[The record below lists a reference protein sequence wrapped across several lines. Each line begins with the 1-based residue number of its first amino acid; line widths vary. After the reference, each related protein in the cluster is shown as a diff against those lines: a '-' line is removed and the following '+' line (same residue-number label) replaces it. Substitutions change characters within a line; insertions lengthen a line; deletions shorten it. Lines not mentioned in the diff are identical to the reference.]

1 MGGGPGAAGAR
12 RSSSTAFD
20 QLAAYVVVASW
31 RTSNHALSPSPE
43 RVIRRWLPELSSQP
57 AEKHGKGGTPDPVG
71 RVVTSETASAATQ
84 REYIV
89 SLIGA
94 LLGYALTLFIVLLI
108 ARLVL
113 DWAGIVAGGPAWVSR
128 ARALTHAGTEPVI
141 APVRRVLRPVRA
153 GGLSIDLA
161 FTVVFVAALLLR
173 SIAFN
178 L

>member
-1 MGGGPGAAGAR
+1 M
-12 RSSSTAFD
+12 
-20 QLAAYVVVASW
+20 
-31 RTSNHALSPSPE
+31 
-43 RVIRRWLPELSSQP
+43 
-57 AEKHGKGGTPDPVG
+57 
-71 RVVTSETASAATQ
+71 
-84 REYIV
+84 

-94 LLGYALTLFIVLLI
+94 LLGYALTVFVVLLI

-113 DWAGIVAGGPAWVSR
+113 DWVGVLANGPRWVSR
-128 ARALTHAGTEPVI
+128 VRALTHVGTEPVI

-161 FTVVFVAALLLR
+161 FTAVFVVALILR